1 MLFSPKESLARNKA
15 LLLTLSQSFNFNSCP
30 GRLREGIV
38 LFQGNTRALSVH
50 SYSTVTPYESIRFIL
65 FLPTPSFASL
75 MHGLNLKLEQF
86 KNGHVRVVVK
96 VKKTSLDVL

>member
-38 LFQGNTRALSVH
+38 LRVFQGNTRALSV
-50 SYSTVTPYESIRFIL
+50 STVQYSKHLLIKQVYFIL
-65 FLPTPSFASL
+65 NASFVCIPN
-75 MHGLNLKLEQF
+75 GLYVKLRQF

-96 VKKTSLDVL
+96 VKKNIA